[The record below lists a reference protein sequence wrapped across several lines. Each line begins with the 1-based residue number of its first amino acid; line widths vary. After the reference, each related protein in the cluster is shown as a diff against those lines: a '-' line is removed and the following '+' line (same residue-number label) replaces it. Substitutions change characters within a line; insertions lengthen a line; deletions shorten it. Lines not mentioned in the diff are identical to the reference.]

1 MTESLKFKIKQSVV
15 ERMAGFDDMSDSAL
29 LGVQELVA
37 LGIGSPAT
45 IWRDVQSKRLASPIK
60 IGPNRTRW
68 RVGDVRRFLEGGG
81 K

>member
-1 MTESLKFKIKQSVV
+1 MTEFLELKIKQSVI
-15 ERMAGFDDMSDSAL
+15 ERITTFDDMPDSAL
-29 LGVQELVA
+29 LNVRELVA
-37 LGIGSPAT
+37 LGVGSPAT

-68 RVGDVRRFLEGGG
+68 RVGDVRRFLEGSG